1 MMDDTNLQ
9 MSNVISDISENRNG
23 HDKETEI
30 DLFDLFLKLLNWSS
44 FKYLLHFSLFLLFI
58 SHLLCQFILFLSLL
72 SLLDR
77 FGDMFSNLFVTI
89 VNDLY

>member
-9 MSNVISDISENRNG
+9 MSNIISDIPENRNG
-23 HDKETEI
+23 HDKETEV

-44 FKYLLHFSLFLLFI
+44 FKYLLHFSLFLLLI
-58 SHLLCQFILFLSLL
+58 SHFLCQFKLFLSLL
-72 SLLDR
+72 SLLYR
-77 FGDMFSNLFVTI
+77 FGNMFGDLFVTI